1 MKKANPKNNDPE
13 YLADL
18 KAYQERQRLGMA
30 QLKKAIRLK
39 DEFYKL
45 QYPERLKFMEENFD
59 GITGILNKE
68 SETVI
73 SVSPDEKDPEQIR
86 QFNEWQIK
94 KYEGFEGELFDDY
107 FFERIKAR
115 FERNIEQ
122 IKECNDFPGDL
133 IRAFVVKE
141 LDVYSERVKDPLI
154 KREID
159 FYNGNWDLSRKVI
172 DTWFLRAWAYSNYIP
187 FLKDQLKN
195 GFPNGKSENTKG
207 KGKKTFPEYFINVPE
222 EKRISFAD
230 QLKSEFRNIKGK
242 RLRYM
247 IEALKELDIL
257 YLEERQSQQFYD
269 AMNDYFKWDLGAKWF
284 LFDPKTI
291 SLNDEPGRVN
301 DKPNIEKAKKRI
313 QLIIG
318 QINKG

>member
-18 KAYQERQRLGMA
+18 KAYQERERLGMA
-30 QLKKAIRLK
+30 QLQKAIRLK
-39 DEFYKL
+39 EDFYKL
-45 QYPERLKFMEENFD
+45 TYPERLKFMEVNFD

-73 SVSPDEKDPEQIR
+73 SVYPDEKDPEQIR
-86 QFNEWQIK
+86 QFNEWQIE

-107 FFERIKAR
+107 FFERLTAGY
-115 FERNIEQ
+115 ERQIEQ
-122 IKECNDFPGDL
+122 IKDCNVFPGDL
-133 IRAFVVKE
+133 IRDFVTKE
-141 LDVYSERVKDPLI
+141 LDVYSERIKDPLI

-159 FYNGNWDLSRKVI
+159 FYYGNWDLSRKVI
-172 DTWFLRAWAYSNYIP
+172 DTWFLIARAYSNYIP
-187 FLKDQLKN
+187 FLKEQLKN

>member
-1 MKKANPKNNDPE
+1 MKKNNDSE
-13 YLADL
+13 MEQF
-18 KAYQERQRLGMA
+18 QERQRLGMA
-30 QLKKAIRLK
+30 QLKKAIQLK
-39 DEFYKL
+39 EEFYKL
-45 QYPERLKFMEENFD
+45 PYPERLKFMEENFD

-73 SVSPDEKDPEQIR
+73 SVYPDEKDPEQIR

-107 FFERIKAR
+107 FFERIRAR
-115 FERNIEQ
+115 FETNIEN

-133 IRAFVVKE
+133 IRAFVTKE

-187 FLKDQLKN
+187 FLKEQLNN

-207 KGKKTFPEYFINVPE
+207 KGKKTFPQYFINVPD
-222 EKRISFAD
+222 EKRTWFAD
-230 QLKSEFRNIKGK
+230 QLKNEFANEKG
-242 RLRYM
+242 LQIRYM
-247 IEALKELDIL
+247 IEAMKKKNLITLASGQ
-257 YLEERQSQQFYD
+257 YQRFYD
-269 AMNDYFKWDLGAKWF
+269 ALKEYYGRDIGAKSGVF
-284 LFDPKTI
+284 I
-291 SLNDEPGRVN
+291 
-301 DKPNIEKAKKRI
+301 NIELANYKSQIEGAEKRI
-313 QLIIG
+313 QSILN
-318 QINKG
+318 QFNKG